1 MPSIRNVSL
10 AIGLFACA
18 PGATPFDDSI
28 TLTAS
33 PVVLPAGD
41 SVTVIL
47 ATTLEGGV
55 GYNLCS
61 SALERQSGYD
71 WQVVPA
77 DRVCTME
84 LRTLQPGEEATFT
97 FHLPVTLEPG
107 EYRYHARV
115 EALTAGEM
123 HDVRTEPFTVN

>member
-1 MPSIRNVSL
+1 MPPIRIVAPL
-10 AIGLFACA
+10 IGLFACA
-18 PGATPFDDSI
+18 PGATPGEEQI
-28 TLTAS
+28 TFTAS
-33 PVVLPAGD
+33 PVVVPAGD
-41 SVTVIL
+41 SVTVTL

-107 EYRYHARV
+107 EYRYHSRV
-115 EALTAGEM
+115 EALTVGEM
-123 HDVRTEPFTVN
+123 RDIRTEPFTVN